1 MIAPGDVQ
9 SPFFDFFLIAQKKAR
24 QRKGSKMPLIK
35 TEIEIFFSLIWLK
48 IGMKM
53 VIHEKIMG
61 QKKFFRFFHF

>member
-35 TEIEIFFSLIWLK
+35 TEIENFFSSNLTK